1 VQRKIAAVALA
12 SLVGCSGLPR
22 LANEDATVIVRCDD
36 GKDSTRLIVVLLD
49 HARSAA
55 TEGQRPE
62 NMQRIAEIEIDSECH
77 FKVRAPKTPID
88 TP

>member
-12 SLVGCSGLPR
+12 SLIGCSGLPR

-36 GKDSTRLIVVLLD
+36 GKSRLIVVLLD

>member
-1 VQRKIAAVALA
+1 MQRKTAAAALA
-12 SLVGCSGLPR
+12 LALVGCSGLPR

-36 GKDSTRLIVVLLD
+36 GKSRLIVVLLD
-49 HARSAA
+49 HARSAS
-55 TEGQRPE
+55 EGPRPE

-88 TP
+88 MP

>member
-12 SLVGCSGLPR
+12 SLIGCSGLPR

-36 GKDSTRLIVVLLD
+36 GKSRLIVVLLD

-88 TP
+88 MP